1 MAEKSSRIK
10 IIIEGVTTKFKTAIA
25 EVRSTLTRI
34 YDQSIKINQSI
45 ELFKTT
51 MGAVVNTVQRLWQA
65 FRAGA
70 EIAAVAEGFE
80 RLSKAA
86 GNVSSVLLR
95 DLRAAVRGTMSDM
108 KLMQVAN
115 QAMIAGMNPQMM
127 ITALSY
133 LRAYAVNTGK
143 SFEQLVSTIFTG
155 LTRGSVLMLDDAG
168 IIISQTALYEQ
179 KAREL
184 GRTLTDTEKRQA
196 ILNETMRQMTEK
208 LPDLAGAMDS
218 ELDKADQ
225 IAVKYE
231 NIVNKL
237 GTGWKTLVVGVADS
251 LKPAR
256 TGPDNLVAVAEKYKV
271 NLDEIT
277 IAYWSLN
284 DVQTA
289 IKKASGEELDLLKEQ
304 EQVLSNILSE
314 KRNSMNIS
322 LTQIWALE
330 EEIKKTEQL
339 MGAAEGE
346 QTEPL
351 KERIKDLTKEL
362 ETLKYIKNEWTKIT
376 AVYSTK
382 ELKELNEELKRAYE
396 STVPRNS
403 ISDPETLTKLEKML
417 DAAMFEASII
427 GLSEYQKGLARINR
441 EYDELIK
448 SYEAAGT
455 WTPEIERQ
463 AKAVRDVKAAAALD
477 AELKRVQGVNKSAAF
492 DLSTVGMDQYEKRLA
507 EVRQRYGEMEKGT
520 KELKAAA
527 DEYLKTQTAIIEAE
541 KKLAAEKE
549 RTKET
554 DKLDTLIADAAFEKT
569 LIGLNEYERTL
580 AEINRQ
586 YEKLKQTDP
595 EKALTLKDLRTGIVT
610 GQREQDFDTQ
620 LESATKQIWAGTDIG
635 SISTFY
641 NEITAIN
648 DEYDRLMKLAGGDK
662 NKEAAADI
670 WKTQA
675 MEAMKARQ
683 QVELFKGAFDAAKSG
698 LASGLEELMKTGK
711 LNVGAIV
718 TDLAQS
724 LRAYAA
730 QKTAHLAMEAA
741 FNSIMAYI
749 HPEDPTYTK
758 AATAAMQGLPVMASI
773 VAGFTAASAIGNQFH
788 SGIDYVPKDM
798 QASLIEGEAVL
809 PKRLNIDL
817 REFLADW
824 KENGGGRPSVRFE
837 ANFYNSDE
845 KSVRNTLPDMK
856 QLVIDTVVGDYR
868 ANGITRKVLGGKG

>member
-51 MGAVVNTVQRLWQA
+51 IGAVVNTVQRLWQA

-225 IAVKYE
+225 IAVRFE
-231 NIVNKL
+231 NIINRITTK
-237 GTGWKTLVVGVADS
+237 WKSFVVLISDEVS
-251 LKPAR
+251 KE
-256 TGPDNLVAVAEKYKV
+256 NLLTSDELSQKQRDLLEAEYRIYKYKNDPV
-271 NLDEIT
+271 YKFT
-277 IAYWSLN
+277 SSLFYSS
-284 DVQTA
+284 
-289 IKKASGEELDLLKEQ
+289 KKQQEDIDLL
-304 EQVLSNILSE
+304 
-314 KRNSMNIS
+314 NIS
-322 LTQIWALE
+322 LNEFHQIKE
-330 EEIKKTEQL
+330 KIKKTEKDI
-339 MGAAEGE
+339 AEIRDPHSE
-346 QTEPL
+346 EILVL
-351 KERIKDLTKEL
+351 KEQLQLYKQEL
-362 ETLKYIKNEWTKIT
+362 AILAQSKATWTKVSAGYDET
-376 AVYSTK
+376 
-382 ELKELNEELKRAYE
+382 ELKLLREKLDVAARQTISAPAL
-396 STVPRNS
+396 S

-427 GLSEYQKGLARINR
+427 GLSEYQKGLARINK

-520 KELKAAA
+520 NELKAAA

-549 RTKET
+549 RTKEI

-569 LIGLNEYERTL
+569 LIGLNEYERAL
-580 AEINRQ
+580 AEIDRQ

-595 EKALTLKDLRTGIVT
+595 EKALMLKDLRTGIVT

-648 DEYDRLMKLAGGDK
+648 DEYDRFYELAGGDK

-741 FNSIMAYI
+741 FNSIMAIVYATSN
-749 HPEDPTYTK
+749 PALAAGYTQ
-758 AATAAMQGLPVMASI
+758 AASVASGGLPVMASI

-809 PKRLNIDL
+809 PKRLNVDL